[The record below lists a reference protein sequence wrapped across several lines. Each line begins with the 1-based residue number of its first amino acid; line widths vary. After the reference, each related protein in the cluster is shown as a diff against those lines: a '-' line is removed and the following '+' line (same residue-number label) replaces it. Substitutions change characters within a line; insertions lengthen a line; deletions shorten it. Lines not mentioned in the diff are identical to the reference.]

1 MSNSSASDSWQ
12 GRLVRLRAI
21 EPADGTAIVEHGR
34 DFEALL
40 AGGGDV
46 PFPTS
51 ARSAQ
56 RWAEEE
62 SAKKVEGDEVHL
74 AIETL
79 GGELVGGVG
88 THHLNARHGTF
99 SYGINVHRPFWRNGY
114 AQEAVVLLL
123 RHFFQERRYQ
133 KCNAVVFSFNEASIG
148 LHHRVGFVQ
157 EGRVRRTIYAHGS
170 YHDEI
175 FFGITAE
182 EFLERHG
189 PG

>member
-1 MSNSSASDSWQ
+1 MSAVPAPDPWQ

-21 EPADGTAIVEHGR
+21 EPSDATVLTEHSR
-34 DFEALL
+34 DFEAFL

-46 PFPTS
+46 PFPMS
-51 ARSAQ
+51 AQSVQ

-62 SAKKVEGDEVHL
+62 AVKKREGDEGHL
-74 AIETL
+74 VIETL
-79 GGELVGGVG
+79 GGEAVGGIG
-88 THHLNARHGTF
+88 THHLNPRHGTF
-99 SYGINVHRPFWRNGY
+99 SYGINVHRPFWRQGY
-114 AQEAVVLLL
+114 ASEAVVLLL

-133 KCNAVVFSFNEASIG
+133 KCNAVVFSFNNASLG
-148 LHHRVGFVQ
+148 LHQRVGFVQ
-157 EGRVRRTIYAHGS
+157 EGRVRRAIYTNGT